1 MKELLLSSL
10 IKLIETLVK
19 LAITTTSNISHMI
32 TLFSVIDQE

>member
-19 LAITTTSNISHMI
+19 LAITTTSNISYHNSI
-32 TLFSVIDQE
+32 